1 MLEQIRAIRRVTVL
15 ASVVIILMESAQ
27 LFTILV
33 TDFYW
38 LVDVKVLKW
47 AYQKLRAVAFL
58 PGEFFQDHHIISR
71 SPMAETGSLQYQ
83 RRWDY

>member
-1 MLEQIRAIRRVTVL
+1 MKLSVSALCFDFVLLILAIYHF
-15 ASVVIILMESAQ
+15 
-27 LFTILV
+27 LFFSFL
-33 TDFYW
+33 DFYW

-71 SPMAETGSLQYQ
+71 SQMVETGSLQ
-83 RRWDY
+83 